1 MASAAQ
7 PVLHGLHLHVVP
19 VLRKGVVDSTIVA
32 QLAVKVGEA
41 LPHADGGKMLR
52 LHARDLPLVD
62 RVIGDA
68 AQAYLAVAPGL
79 AAGPLDARVEI
90 AAFARRPV
98 LDVSR

>member
-7 PVLHGLHLHVVP
+7 PVLHGLDLHVVP
-19 VLRKGVVDSTIVA
+19 VLCKGVIDSTIVA
-32 QLAVKVGEA
+32 QLAIKVGEA
-41 LPHADGGKMLR
+41 FPHADRSEMLR
-52 LHARDLPLVD
+52 LHARDLPLID

-90 AAFARRPV
+90 AAFPRRPV
-98 LDVSR
+98 LNVSR